1 MIIYIH
7 FTGKIDLNQRIPE
20 RKGEEIHLSVG
31 SYAMPYALCV
41 LLNTEGEFNEKGC
54 PPRFVVSDPN
64 IAVVVRNDGIDDG
77 QP

>member
-7 FTGKIDLNQRIPE
+7 FTGKIDLNQMIPE
-20 RKGEEIHLSVG
+20 WKGEKTHLSVG
-31 SYAMPYALCV
+31 SNAMPYALCV
-41 LLNTEGEFNEKGC
+41 LLNTDGEFDEEGC
-54 PPRFVVSDPN
+54 PLGFVVSDPN

>member
-1 MIIYIH
+1 LIVYIH

-20 RKGEEIHLSVG
+20 WKGEETHLSVG

-41 LLNTEGEFNEKGC
+41 LLNTEGEFNEEGC
-54 PPRFVVSDPN
+54 PLWFVVSHAN
-64 IAVVVRNDGIDDG
+64 IAIVICNNGIDDG